1 MVQASLAIT
10 ILLVIISFS
19 IMFIALLMSPD
30 NNSFSGALVGSGDLD
45 LFKVSKE
52 RGIKKVLKW
61 SMFSLGLLLF
71 ILCIVLR
78 VLIQKG

>member
-1 MVQASLAIT
+1 MKAGSLAIII
-10 ILLVIISFS
+10 ILLIISFVIIFVS
-19 IMFIALLMSPD
+19 LLMSPD

-61 SMFSLGLLLF
+61 SMLSLGLLLF

-78 VLIQKG
+78 VLIQSI